1 MYVEHRLRINENRR
15 LHHYRLRADRSQ
27 EVLSLY
33 NIIFC
38 IIVLNEIYIEQSRS
52 IDR

>member
-27 EVLSLY
+27 EVLSL
-33 NIIFC
+33 
-38 IIVLNEIYIEQSRS
+38 S
-52 IDR
+52 ITLFLV